1 MSHSYEPR
9 EAWVVAYTAPQP
21 NRTWRRSIAKTA
33 ADDQQAIVKTA
44 ITAGTHTP
52 KRFGIK
58 MNGDRQLR
66 DISEDEFIEIL
77 CETRTLVPTPPGPA
91 AE

>member
-1 MSHSYEPR
+1 VGGRVHRAAGKRHLETFDR
-9 EAWVVAYTAPQP
+9 
-21 NRTWRRSIAKTA
+21 KKA
-33 ADDQQAIVKTA
+33 ADDRQAVVRTA

-66 DISEDEFIEIL
+66 DISEDEFIEISF
-77 CETRTLVPTPPGPA
+77 ERGNPRSNPTARGCGMIQRRA
-91 AE
+91 SK

>member
-1 MSHSYEPR
+1 VGGRVHRAAGKRHLETFDR
-9 EAWVVAYTAPQP
+9 
-21 NRTWRRSIAKTA
+21 KKA
-33 ADDQQAIVKTA
+33 ADDRQAVVRTA

-66 DISEDEFIEIL
+66 DISEDEFIEISF
-77 CETRTLVPTPPGPA
+77 ERGNPRSNPTERGCGMIQRRA
-91 AE
+91 SK